1 MDVAIENEIATKKP
15 EISFSLLIRL
25 ISSANV
31 SENPYLKRKR
41 DRQQA
46 MLVRCGFN
54 GKLKPPLPCLVILT
68 RLGSR
73 TLGSD
78 NLQFAFKKIRDEVAD
93 CIIPGLARGRAD
105 DDERI
110 TWDYAQEKSKMDGIR
125 VEIYAV

>member
-1 MDVAIENEIATKKP
+1 MEGSIETKTLTLEP
-15 EISFSLLIRL
+15 QISFAIMIKLV
-25 ISSANV
+25 SSANV
-31 SENPYLKRKR
+31 SEIAYFKRRR

-54 GKLKPPLPCLVILT
+54 GQPKPPVPCRVVLT
-68 RLGSR
+68 RLGTR

-78 NLQFAFKKIRDEVAD
+78 NLQYAFKKIRDEVAD
-93 CIIPGLARGRAD
+93 QILPGMARGRAD

-110 TWDYAQEKSKMDGIR
+110 TWDYRQEKSKMDGIR